1 MRFYILTVIFSLLSL
16 ATVCAQRQTVTG
28 KLFTV
33 EEQAD
38 DALPYAE
45 VTVLSLP
52 DSALVRGTVTKT
64 DGSFRLNYMR
74 KPHTSYLLRAS
85 FLGYEPFTAL
95 LNTKKD
101 SINLGTYLPKG
112 RGFKA

>member
-38 DALPYAE
+38 EALPYAE

-64 DGSFRLNYMR
+64 DGSFMLNYTRKQLLLSLKLMR
-74 KPHTSYLLRAS
+74 LLWHC
-85 FLGYEPFTAL
+85 
-95 LNTKKD
+95 
-101 SINLGTYLPKG
+101 SILRKTVSTWDVS
-112 RGFKA
+112 A